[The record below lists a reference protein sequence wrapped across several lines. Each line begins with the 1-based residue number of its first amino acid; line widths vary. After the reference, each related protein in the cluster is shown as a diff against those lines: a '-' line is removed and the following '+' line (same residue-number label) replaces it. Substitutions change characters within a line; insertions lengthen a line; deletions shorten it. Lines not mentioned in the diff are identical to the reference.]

1 MMSHTTAEP
10 LEITA
15 DVDERTLRVRW
26 SDGHAS
32 TYSFEHLRWACPC
45 ATCRGEFGRPG
56 VLAYTDR
63 LAPDQIEI
71 EDIQQV
77 GRYAICPIWCDGH
90 STGIYTY
97 PYLRSLCQCPEC
109 TARREAQGAE

>member
-1 MMSHTTAEP
+1 MENRTIEP

-15 DVDERTLRVRW
+15 DVEGRTLRMLW
-26 SDGHAS
+26 SDGHES
-32 TYSFEHLRWACPC
+32 SYGFEQLRWACPC
-45 ATCRGEFGRPG
+45 ATCRGELGQPG

-97 PYLRSLCQCPEC
+97 AYLRSLCPCPEC
-109 TARREAQGAE
+109 ARQAEGTRG

>member
-15 DVDERTLRVRW
+15 DVDERTLRVLW

-32 TYSFEHLRWACPC
+32 SYSFEHLRWACPC
-45 ATCRGEFGRPG
+45 ATCRGEMGRPG

-71 EDIQQV
+71 EDIRQV

-97 PYLRSLCQCPEC
+97 PYLRGLCQCPEC
-109 TARREAQGAE
+109 AVEQG